1 VHEPIEVK
9 FKISVAW
16 SRPLSIVLS
25 TDIRLLIFHIYT
37 FHIIIMLL
45 FIYIFSILFF
55 VKVLKKQAKHESVM
69 NKMFVIP
76 IYHEKNS
83 LLGSASK
90 RIGAYEPSV
99 LNSELINL

>member
-1 VHEPIEVK
+1 
-9 FKISVAW
+9 
-16 SRPLSIVLS
+16 
-25 TDIRLLIFHIYT
+25 
-37 FHIIIMLL
+37 MLL

-55 VKVLKKQAKHESVM
+55 VGVDVKVLKKQAKHGSVM